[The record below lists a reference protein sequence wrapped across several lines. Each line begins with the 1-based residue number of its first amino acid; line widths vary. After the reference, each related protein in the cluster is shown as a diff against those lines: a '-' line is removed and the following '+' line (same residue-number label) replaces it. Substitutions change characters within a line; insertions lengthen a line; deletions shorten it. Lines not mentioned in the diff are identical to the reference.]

1 MPTMRRTNG
10 IPKRAGYLL
19 MVWFNEL
26 DFTSLEGNTA
36 ILVIFDKSVVVVD
49 DQEDHQPKVPKF

>member
-1 MPTMRRTNG
+1 
-10 IPKRAGYLL
+10 